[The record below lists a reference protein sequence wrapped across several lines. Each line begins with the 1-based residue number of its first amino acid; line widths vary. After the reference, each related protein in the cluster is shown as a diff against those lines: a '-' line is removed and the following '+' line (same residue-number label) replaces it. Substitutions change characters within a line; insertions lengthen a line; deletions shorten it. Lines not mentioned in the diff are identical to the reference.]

1 MKRTLWSITL
11 SSILTL
17 VVYLVLNA
25 IWRAILKEMASQL
38 FALLLFAF
46 LMAAAFGMILVYI
59 SKIRSS
65 VGEDEVVSDYQG
77 QEYISLADDLKRI
90 IKRESPQ
97 LICMTA
103 IVLAC
108 FVLNR
113 IDVLLFGKKTFSAVT
128 LVFAPMC
135 LFDTLFTIPFVGY
148 LLSAVVDVVIYLTIL
163 LFYRRKKYNY
173 WMKK

>member
-1 MKRTLWSITL
+1 MKRTLWGITL

-25 IWRAILKEMASQL
+25 IWRAILKEIASQL

-46 LMAAAFGMILVYI
+46 MMAAAFGMILVYI

-113 IDVLLFGKKTFSAVT
+113 IDVLLFGKKTFSAIT
-128 LVFAPMC
+128 LIFAPMC

-148 LLSAVVDVVIYLTIL
+148 LLSAVVDVVGYLTIL
-163 LFYRRKKYNY
+163 LFYRKKKYNY

>member
-46 LMAAAFGMILVYI
+46 LMAAAFGIILVYI

-90 IKRESPQ
+90 IKRESPK

-113 IDVLLFGKKTFSAVT
+113 MDVLLFGKKTFSAVT
-128 LVFAPMC
+128 LLFAPMC

>member
-1 MKRTLWSITL
+1 MKRTLWGITL

-25 IWRAILKEMASQL
+25 IWRAILKEIASQL

-128 LVFAPMC
+128 LLFAPMC

>member
-1 MKRTLWSITL
+1 MKRTLWGITL

-25 IWRAILKEMASQL
+25 IWRAILKEIASQL

-46 LMAAAFGMILVYI
+46 MMAAAFGMILVYI

-113 IDVLLFGKKTFSAVT
+113 MDVLLFGKKTFSAVT

-135 LFDTLFTIPFVGY
+135 LFDTLFTSPFVGY

>member
-25 IWRAILKEMASQL
+25 IWRAILKEIASQL

-46 LMAAAFGMILVYI
+46 VMAAVFGMILVYI
-59 SKIRSS
+59 SKIRGS

-77 QEYISLADDLKRI
+77 QAYISLADDLKRI
-90 IKRESPQ
+90 VKRESQ
-97 LICMTA
+97 KLICMTA

-113 IDVLLFGKKTFSAVT
+113 MDVFLFGKKTFSAIT
-128 LVFAPMC
+128 LIFAPMC
-135 LFDTLFTIPFVGY
+135 LFDTLFSIPFVGY
-148 LLSAVVDVVIYLTIL
+148 LLSAVMDAVVYLAIL

>member
-1 MKRTLWSITL
+1 MKEI
-11 SSILTL
+11 
-17 VVYLVLNA
+17 A
-25 IWRAILKEMASQL
+25 GQL

-46 LMAAAFGMILVYI
+46 MMAAVFGMILVYI
-59 SKIRSS
+59 SKIRGS

-77 QEYISLADDLKRI
+77 QAYISLADDLKRI
-90 IKRESPQ
+90 VKRESQ
-97 LICMTA
+97 KLICMTA

-113 IDVLLFGKKTFSAVT
+113 MDVFLFGKKTFSAIT
-128 LVFAPMC
+128 LFFAPMC
-135 LFDTLFTIPFVGY
+135 LFDTLFSIPFVGY
-148 LLSAVVDVVIYLTIL
+148 LLSAVMDAVVYLAIL